1 MPDGGGTV
9 DWCQVGHG
17 WILVVSDVEVVR
29 WRVEAGDRGVSSA
42 FGSWISAHSD
52 EDGRVEEFSLA
63 SLQEHWSEL
72 TVSELMEA
80 QSK

>member
-1 MPDGGGTV
+1 MPDGGGAV

-29 WRVEAGDRGVSSA
+29 WRVEAGDRSVSSA
-42 FGSWISAHSD
+42 FGSWISGHPD

-63 SLQEHWSEL
+63 SLQEYWSEL